1 MASLVN
7 IRNQAL
13 DANDVIF
20 NAPLGVGVTRADEY
34 DIDLIGAVV
43 GQPITISLTAD
54 DPGLAPN
61 KYDPLLEVIDANT
74 GNLLAQDDD
83 GGGNRNSLI
92 NALTIEGGKDYKIRV
107 TSYGG
112 LNQPGNYPYDLQ
124 VAVPQGD
131 VLVQPRESSF
141 NGEVQTGNFV
151 IFDGE
156 LNEDDFTFPAPT
168 GGATLVDEYQLSVQ
182 IPGQSVNISVASN
195 DSSMDP
201 YLEVIDARTGQ
212 VINFDNDSGGGVN
225 SQLNFGSQPG
235 IDYRVRVT
243 NNSASNTNSLGGYR
257 LTASVGQG
265 DVTLTARGEGA
276 GPITDPTNPTI
287 ITDPT
292 DPLTGNIEV
301 VRFWDF
307 RAEAHIFTA
316 DPSEI
321 NALTQNSS
329 QFREEGVE
337 FRTPSSST
345 PGVLPVYEY
354 KNVVAGTSFYTM
366 ETPDVI
372 TSGFPALR
380 ADDIAFYAFPP
391 NQAQPQGTVPVHR
404 FFNRGTSQE
413 SGSPVH
419 FFTGTES
426 NKLRV
431 QQDFPDSFIYENA
444 GWFAYPGESV

>member
-1 MASLVN
+1 MASVVN

-13 DANDVIF
+13 DTNDVIF
-20 NAPLGVGVTRADEY
+20 NAPAGVGVTRADEY
-34 DIDLIGAVV
+34 DIDLTGSVI

-61 KYDPLLEVIDANT
+61 KYDPFLEVIDANT
-74 GNLLAQDDD
+74 GNVLVPDDD
-83 GGGNRNSLI
+83 GGGNLNSLI
-92 NALTIEGGKDYKIRV
+92 NSLIIEGGKDYKIRV
-107 TSYGG
+107 TSFGG

-131 VLVQPRESSF
+131 IVVQPRESSF
-141 NGEVQTGNFV
+141 NGVVQTGNFV

-168 GGATLVDEYQLSVQ
+168 GGATLVDEYQLNVQ
-182 IPGQSVNISVASN
+182 IPGQSINVSVARNEN
-195 DSSMDP
+195 DSMDP
-201 YLEVIDARTGQ
+201 YLEVIDARTGN
-212 VINFDNDSGGGVN
+212 VINFDDNSGGGVN
-225 SQLNFGSQPG
+225 SQLQFTSQPG

-243 NNSASNTNSLGGYR
+243 NNSATPNTDSVGAYR
-257 LTASVGQG
+257 LVASVNQG
-265 DVTLTARGEGA
+265 DVTLTARGDRPNG
-276 GPITDPTNPTI
+276 GSTPTNPNI
-287 ITDPT
+287 

-307 RAEAHIFTA
+307 RAQAHTFTA

-321 NALTQNSS
+321 NALTQNPS

-345 PGVLPVYEY
+345 PGALPVYEY
-354 KNVVAGTSFYTM
+354 ENVIAGTSFYTLQPPG
-366 ETPDVI
+366 EITP
-372 TSGFPALR
+372 GFPALR
-380 ADDIAFYAFPP
+380 DDGIAFYAFPP

-404 FFNRGTSQE
+404 FWNRGTSLQ

-431 QQDFPDSFIYENA
+431 QQDFPGSFIYENA
-444 GWFAYPGESV
+444 GWFAYPGENL

>member
-13 DANDVIF
+13 DTNDVIF
-20 NAPLGVGVTRADEY
+20 NAPGGGVTRADEY
-34 DIDLIGAVV
+34 DIDLTGAIV
-43 GQPITISLTAD
+43 GQPITISLTANN
-54 DPGLAPN
+54 PGPSPN
-61 KYDPLLEVIDANT
+61 QYDTFLQVIDANT
-74 GNLLAQDDD
+74 GNVLADDDDD
-83 GGGNRNSLI
+83 GGGVNSLI
-92 NALTIEGGKDYKIRV
+92 NSLIYQGGTDYKIRV
-107 TSYGG
+107 TSFGG

-124 VAVPQGD
+124 VSVPQGD

-243 NNSASNTNSLGGYR
+243 NNSATPNTDSVGAYR
-257 LTASVGQG
+257 LTASVPQG
-265 DVTLTARGEGA
+265 DVTLTARGDRPNG
-276 GPITDPTNPTI
+276 GSTPTNPNP
-287 ITDPT
+287 D
-292 DPLTGNIEV
+292 DPLTGDRIEV
-301 VRFWDF
+301 RRFWDF
-307 RAEAHIFTA
+307 RAQAHTFTA

-321 NALTQNSS
+321 NALTQNPS

-345 PGVLPVYEY
+345 PGALPVYEY
-354 KNVVAGTSFYTM
+354 ENVIAGTSFYTLQPPG
-366 ETPDVI
+366 EITP
-372 TSGFPALR
+372 GFPALR
-380 ADDIAFYAFPP
+380 DDGIAFYAFPP

-404 FFNRGTSQE
+404 FWNRGTSLQ

-431 QQDFPDSFIYENA
+431 QQDFPGSFIYENA
-444 GWFAYPGESV
+444 GWFAYPGENL

>member
-13 DANDVIF
+13 DTNDVIF
-20 NAPLGVGVTRADEY
+20 NAPAGVGVTRADEY
-34 DIDLIGAVV
+34 DIDLTGSVI
-43 GQPITISLTAD
+43 GQPITISLTAY
-54 DPGLAPN
+54 DPGFGPN
-61 KYDPLLEVIDANT
+61 KYDPFLQVIDANT
-74 GNLLAQDDD
+74 GTVQISSDDD
-83 GGGNRNSLI
+83 GGNFNSLI
-92 NALTIEGGKDYKIRV
+92 NSLIIEGGKDYKIRV
-107 TSYGG
+107 TSFGG

-124 VAVPQGD
+124 VSVPQGD
-131 VLVQPRESSF
+131 IVVQPRESSF

-151 IFDGE
+151 VFDGE

-168 GGATLVDEYQLSVQ
+168 GGATLVDEYQLNVQ
-182 IPGQSVNISVASN
+182 IPGQSVNISVARNES
-195 DSSMDP
+195 SSMDP

-212 VINFDNDSGGGVN
+212 VINFDNDSGGGFN

-257 LTASVGQG
+257 LIASVGQG

-276 GPITDPTNPTI
+276 GPITDPI
-287 ITDPT
+287 T

-307 RAEAHIFTA
+307 RAQAHIFTA

-321 NALTQNSS
+321 NALTQNPSL
-329 QFREEGVE
+329 FREEGVE

-372 TSGFPALR
+372 TSGFPDLR

-404 FFNRGTSQE
+404 FFNRGTSLQ

-419 FFTGTES
+419 FFTGTAS